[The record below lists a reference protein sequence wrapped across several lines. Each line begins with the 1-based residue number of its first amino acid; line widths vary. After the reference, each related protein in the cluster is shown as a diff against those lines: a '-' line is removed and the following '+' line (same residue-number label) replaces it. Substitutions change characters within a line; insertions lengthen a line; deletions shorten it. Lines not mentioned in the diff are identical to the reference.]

1 MGTVKRERKDRAAE
15 RGEDETSDCGKFRGE
30 QRPRVGIPSTR
41 RHQCF
46 TTNALKP
53 AFSRPFFAAS
63 ALFWS
68 LNGPTCTRKYLSL
81 CGGCTYAEKCFFCRL
96 PARACA
102 SSCLARAATC
112 KTIVPLGTSGGFAAL
127 RSTGVRDATTAG
139 GAEFLAFNCLDCG
152 GVGDVLWTGSQCV
165 ATFADLYLS

>member
-1 MGTVKRERKDRAAE
+1 MGK
-15 RGEDETSDCGKFRGE
+15 
-30 QRPRVGIPSTR
+30 PRTR

-46 TTNALKP
+46 TANALKP

-96 PARACA
+96 PARASA
-102 SSCLARAATC
+102 SSCFARAATC
-112 KTIVPLGTSGGFAAL
+112 KMIAAL
-127 RSTGVRDATTAG
+127 GISGALAEFFSTGARGATTGGAEALAFTFLDAG
-139 GAEFLAFNCLDCG
+139 GAGEVLGTGSRCG
-152 GVGDVLWTGSQCV
+152 G
-165 ATFADLYLS
+165 TFEDLALS